1 MLWPRRRV
9 YGGGKR
15 RKRRREGGR
24 EGGVSPIYSRRA
36 GFPPPMLPKSRP
48 APTKMLYPR
57 RWARPVPQYAP
68 SPEQHA
74 NRTMAS
80 GRCYW
85 PCGIIWGGQ
94 RITAGFPLRSM
105 NFVRCCAQRPARKIN
120 FGTGFIFNDGK
131 QVQCGRYRESV
142 QTFADRYVVNIS
154 NNAWI

>member
-1 MLWPRRRV
+1 MAKCLGDE

-36 GFPPPMLPKSRP
+36 GFPPPMLPKPRP

-85 PCGIIWGGQ
+85 PCGIIWGGATDN
-94 RITAGFPLRSM
+94 RRLSLAVYEFCSVLCPETYLHGRLILARASFLMTANRYSVVDTESLYKHLR
-105 NFVRCCAQRPARKIN
+105 
-120 FGTGFIFNDGK
+120 TGM
-131 QVQCGRYRESV
+131 
-142 QTFADRYVVNIS
+142 
-154 NNAWI
+154 W